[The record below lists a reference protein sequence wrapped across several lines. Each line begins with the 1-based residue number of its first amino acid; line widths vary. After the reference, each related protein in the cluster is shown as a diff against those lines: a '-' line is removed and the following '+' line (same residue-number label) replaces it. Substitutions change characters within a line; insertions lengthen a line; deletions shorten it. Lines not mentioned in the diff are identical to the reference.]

1 MTHFSS
7 IICLGA
13 LSLLIG
19 LLGCGNDEQQ
29 DAETTVLLEHSFV
42 VAGHAYGN
50 PESYT
55 SSIYPPML
63 TALDTLI
70 AQHGVDQLILTGDVV
85 AHPTPEN
92 WETVRAELDERAIK
106 EWFIAPGNHD
116 ISPYMDTVIQ
126 ANKYLS
132 HVRANYLFLIL
143 NTSHPG
149 WTLDSKQITF
159 VENELKEHQEN
170 VNGIFVFSHQLWW
183 ENQPPESFQL
193 DSLRPNSF
201 ALLEGP
207 STFWEDVFP
216 LFEGLDNEVYF
227 FAGDM
232 GCHFSLS
239 GYYEDHYENFHFY
252 GSGMGGAVEDNFL
265 HGKIYQDGHVEIER
279 IDF

>member
-1 MTHFSS
+1 MKLFFGIKGSLIAFS
-7 IICLGA
+7 I
-13 LSLLIG
+13 
-19 LLGCGNDEQQ
+19 LLGCGNNEN
-29 DAETTVLLEHSFV
+29 LLEEEEPEILAYSFV

-50 PESYT
+50 PDTYT
-55 SSIYPPML
+55 SSVYPPL
-63 TALDTLI
+63 LIQLDSIIEHTGI
-70 AQHGVDQLILTGDVV
+70 QQLILTGDVV

-92 WETVRAELDERAIK
+92 WETVRTEIEERKIE

-126 ANKYLS
+126 SKKYMA
-132 HVRANYLFLIL
+132 HVRANNLFLIL

-149 WTLDSKQITF
+149 WTVDSAQAVFIKNTLHKHA
-159 VENELKEHQEN
+159 NEVDE
-170 VNGIFVFSHQLWW
+170 IFVFSHQLWW
-183 ENQPPESFQL
+183 ENQSPVEFKL

-207 STFWEDVFP
+207 STFWDDAFP
-216 LFEGLDNEVYF
+216 FFNDLENEIYF

-232 GCHFSLS
+232 GCHFSLP
-239 GYYEDHYENFHFY
+239 GYYEDHHKNFHFY
-252 GSGMGGAVEDNFL
+252 GSGMGGAVEDNLL